1 MLFFFLG
8 PLLCLAVAVSAQEDG
23 ARFYGYGSGIPGYP
37 VFYSDGAYSESK
49 ESMMANAPAGGA
61 YVGIAPPP
69 NAGFS
74 TNVTLSQNADD
85 GSITASPINS
95 TTTGNWTTPKLAINN
110 NSGAFESVKFS
121 SGDNTTLTTTGFDLW
136 GTLLVW
142 VSDSGDI
149 ITKWYAEPVDDQKRT
164 WALKWNTDNSL
175 SNSAVPVVLKNLA
188 PPSTRKSRR

>member
-8 PLLCLAVAVSAQEDG
+8 PLLCLAIAVSAQEDG
-23 ARFYGYGSGIPGYP
+23 AQFYGYGSGVVGYP
-37 VFYSDGAYSESK
+37 VFYSDGAYPESK
-49 ESMMANAPAGGA
+49 ELHGSA
-61 YVGIAPPP
+61 YVGVAPPP

-85 GSITASPINS
+85 GSITASPINN
-95 TTTGNWTTPKLAINN
+95 TTTGNWTTPKLAIDN

-121 SGDNTTLTTTGFDLW
+121 SGDNATLTTTGFDLW

-142 VSDSGDI
+142 VSESGDI
-149 ITKWYAEPVDDQKRT
+149 TTKWYADPFDDQNKT

-175 SNSAVPVVLKNLA
+175 SDSAVPVVLKNL
-188 PPSTRKSRR
+188 PPPTTRKARR